1 MIIGF
6 SGTREGLTAAQKKV
20 IDVFFCDNHVSE
32 AHHGD
37 CIGGD
42 EDFHELCR
50 KHGIPVVLHPPE
62 DWRLR
67 AFCQGAVREEQPY
80 PYLTR
85 NQHIVNATDLLLAAP
100 KEEYEPDAMR
110 GQGTW
115 STVRYA
121 RRSLRPMRLVW
132 PEGEPW

>member
-1 MIIGF
+1 M
-6 SGTREGLTAAQKKV
+6 TEKQKLV
-20 IDVFFCDNHVSE
+20 IDIFFSDNHVSE

-42 EDFHELCR
+42 EEFHAICR
-50 KHGIPVVLHPPE
+50 KHGIAVILHPPVDE
-62 DWRLR
+62 KLR
-67 AFCQGAVREEQPY
+67 AFCVGAVREEKPY
-80 PYLTR
+80 PFLVR
-85 NQHIVNATDLLLAAP
+85 NKHIVNASDILLAAP
-100 KEEYEPDAMR
+100 KEEYEPPPLR

-121 RRSLRPMRLVW
+121 RRSRTVMRVVW